1 MSDRPS
7 IDLRTG
13 ADLERMLAAQTARA
27 QVEAQRI
34 LHSALEQ
41 AATLQAEMSQ
51 EVEAQTRR
59 RIEKAEHEVAERLAS
74 ADREAEERVRQSVDT
89 AASLLLNAHREA
101 DRIRAQLSEAM
112 RAQTEA
118 LRAEL
123 ISTPRPSVAPPE
135 PTARELAAQREA
147 AERDAAE
154 REAAARLA
162 EAESLAAERIAEA
175 EAWSQRHLAEVDELG
190 TQRIIDAEQLAQ
202 DIIERARVAAAEI
215 TTAPLEDTRPPPPI
229 EREADRQDAVEPPAA
244 AEPRPSVPLRV
255 HLTRAAVVILAV
267 VIGVFVVRA
276 FVVEPYSVSSTSME
290 PTFQDGDRLVVNKLA
305 YRFGELERGD
315 IVVIDSGR
323 VPGATAEDGE
333 SVVKRVIGLPGEVVR
348 ATGGQVIVN
357 DEQMDEPWLGD
368 VPTADFGPV
377 TVPDDAV
384 FVLGDARL
392 KSIDSREF
400 GPVPTDAVVGRVEAV
415 IWPPG
420 DIGGV

>member
-1 MSDRPS
+1 
-7 IDLRTG
+7 
-13 ADLERMLAAQTARA
+13 
-27 QVEAQRI
+27 
-34 LHSALEQ
+34 
-41 AATLQAEMSQ
+41 
-51 EVEAQTRR
+51 
-59 RIEKAEHEVAERLAS
+59 
-74 ADREAEERVRQSVDT
+74 
-89 AASLLLNAHREA
+89 
-101 DRIRAQLSEAM
+101 M

-123 ISTPRPSVAPPE
+123 TSTPRPAVPPPE
-135 PTARELAAQREA
+135 PTAREVAAQREA
-147 AERDAAE
+147 AQREAAE

-215 TTAPLEDTRPPPPI
+215 TAAPLEDTHPPPPI
-229 EREADRQDAVEPPAA
+229 EREADRQDAVEPPAEAEYA
-244 AEPRPSVPLRV
+244 AVGSAS
-255 HLTRAAVVILAV
+255 RAARARR
-267 VIGVFVVRA
+267 GRHPGRGDRRVRGTA

-305 YRFGELERGD
+305 YRFGDLDRGD
-315 IVVIDSGR
+315 IVVIDSGQ

-333 SVVKRVIGLPGEVVR
+333 SVVKRVIGLPGEVVH